1 MTDPRHCFP
10 DQYMDLIFQLVGG
23 PVHTETNARTG
34 AGIRAIPH
42 PVHLLIDLRGGLML
56 PGNRAYFPH
65 IAAAEV
71 AWMLKGTRD
80 PDFIMKHAPKL
91 WGKFIEDGKLR
102 TAYGYRWRW
111 HFGRDQLGLAV
122 AALQAD
128 PTNRQCWVQAWDPS
142 CDGLGT
148 PGQPKNIP
156 CPVGFTINV
165 IKGRLNLSVFIRSSD
180 VYVGLPYDVMG
191 YAILASLIA
200 NELGVEVGHLSVTL
214 AHAHLYDVHLDLAKE
229 DLSRVWNPDRMAF
242 SSLTI
247 SEAERHAPLLVD
259 YYKAQKPNPH
269 LPRKL
274 PELIE

>member
-1 MTDPRHCFP
+1 MIDPRHRFP

-23 PVHTETNARTG
+23 PVHTEVNARTG

-42 PVHLLIDLRGGLML
+42 PVHLLIDLQGGLML

-71 AWMLKGTRD
+71 AWMLKGTQS

-91 WGKFIEDGKLR
+91 WSKFIEDGKLK
-102 TAYGYRWRW
+102 TAYGYRWRS

-122 AALQAD
+122 FALKKD

-142 CDGLGT
+142 SDGLAFGK
-148 PGQPKNIP
+148 QPKNIP
-156 CPVGFTINV
+156 CPVGFTVNI

-214 AHAHLYDVHLDLAKE
+214 AHAHLYDVHLDLAKD
-229 DLSRVWNPDRMAF
+229 DLSRIWNPERMTF
-242 SSLTI
+242 SSLSF
-247 SEAERHAPLLVD
+247 SEAERNAPLLVD
-259 YYKAQKPNPH
+259 HYKTQKPRAD